1 MWASQV
7 AQMVKCLPAIRE
19 TWVPSLGREDPLQKE
34 MAKPFQDPCLEN
46 FRDGG
51 AWRATVHGVAR
62 SRTQLSWASVKL
74 DIGFSEN

>member
-1 MWASQV
+1 M
-7 AQMVKCLPAIRE
+7 AQTLKKPPAMQETCLR
-19 TWVPSLGREDPLQKE
+19 SLGREDPLQKE